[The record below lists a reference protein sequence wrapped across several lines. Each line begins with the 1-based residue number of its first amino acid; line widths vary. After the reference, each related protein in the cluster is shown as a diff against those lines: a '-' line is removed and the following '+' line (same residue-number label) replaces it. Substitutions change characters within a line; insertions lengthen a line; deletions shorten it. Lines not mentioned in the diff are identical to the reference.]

1 MEAGQAC
8 VSPAASNSYFGAY
21 YFVLVFL
28 LINLLTSF
36 VLESVLSCFD
46 RADAAAAAAAADTAD
61 AAAGG
66 GSPSPRERRRS
77 DSSGPPEPHLR
88 DVAAQEEAAA
98 DEAERFAA
106 LCAERLRAEGN
117 TSVVSVRPKEL
128 DGYAALVRL
137 LSAQRS
143 GGGAP
148 ALLRRRSMSGADN
161 TAPLVAPAL
170 GVAPGVVS

>member
-1 MEAGQAC
+1 MRDVQA
-8 VSPAASNSYFGAY
+8 
-21 YFVLVFL
+21 LVRRMPRVD
-28 LINLLTSF
+28 SA
-36 VLESVLSCFD
+36 ESHL
-46 RADAAAAAAAADTAD
+46 
-61 AAAGG
+61 
-66 GSPSPRERRRS
+66 
-77 DSSGPPEPHLR
+77 LR

-161 TAPLVAPAL
+161 TAPLVAPA
-170 GVAPGVVS
+170 PGVVSGFSGR